1 MHPLE
6 EQIGYKFRNSL
17 LLAEALTHPS
27 LGHETQQVHFD
38 NQRLEYLGDAVLQL
52 LFSEHLYRRF
62 SDAGE
67 GQLTK
72 LRARLVSGETL
83 AQYARR
89 FHLGDYLMMGRGD
102 ESNGGRLRTSTLAD
116 AFESLVGAMYLDG
129 GLGAVRSFVM
139 AQARDQLA
147 SVHHQPPIEVNP
159 KGRLQETL
167 QALPPRLPD
176 LAAPRNP
183 TYVILSHSGPDHAR
197 SFRACVVWHGLT
209 LGQGEGGSK
218 QQAESAAAIDALRCQ
233 RWNEMTD
240 DATGTGL
247 SGSPVDNA
255 SADGASTKQ
264 PPAAGSSD

>member
-52 LFSEHLYRRF
+52 LFSEHLFRRF
-62 SDAGE
+62 GEAGE

-83 AQYARR
+83 AVYARR
-89 FHLGDYLMMGRGD
+89 FHLGGHLMMGRGD
-102 ESNGGRLRTSTLAD
+102 ESNGGRQRTSTLAD

-129 GLGAVRSFVM
+129 GLAVVRSFVL
-139 AQARDQLA
+139 AQAREQLA
-147 SVHHQPPIEVNP
+147 EVHHQPPIEVNP

-167 QALPPRLPD
+167 QALPPRQAD

-183 TYVILSHSGPDHAR
+183 TYTILSHTGPDHAR
-197 SFRACVVWHGLT
+197 SFKACVVWHELT
-209 LGQGEGGSK
+209 LGQGEGASK
-218 QQAESAAAIDALRCQ
+218 QQAESAAAIDALRLE
-233 RWNEMTD
+233 RWKEDTSASAGGTAD
-240 DATGTGL
+240 SSTPDATS
-247 SGSPVDNA
+247 SGE
-255 SADGASTKQ
+255 
-264 PPAAGSSD
+264 PPI